1 MTSVF
6 VGRQYEDVIRAEPG
20 RRPEPEPEPA
30 AGSHRR
36 ASEAD
41 ELIVAR
47 LTAAAQ
53 RHAPGREPTDAET
66 AAAVEELI
74 EITRARGDL
83 LAEVAGLLMGY
94 YRSTADEPKAEA
106 AAHFCISAGADLD
119 LVPRWIEVGRRRGV
133 AAQRAAGAGH
143 DACGDNLGA
152 SI

>member
-6 VGRQYEDVIRAEPG
+6 IGRQYVDLIMAEPG
-20 RRPEPEPEPA
+20 HRPRESA
-30 AGSHRR
+30 AGSDRR
-36 ASEAD
+36 TPEAD

-66 AAAVEELI
+66 AAAVEELN
-74 EITRARGDL
+74 EITGARGDL

-94 YRSTADEPKAEA
+94 YGSTAEEPKADA
-106 AAHFCISAGADLD
+106 AAHFCVSAGADLD
-119 LVPRWIEVGRRRGV
+119 LIPRWIEVGRRR
-133 AAQRAAGAGH
+133 AAAARQAAGAGP
-143 DACGDNLGA
+143 DACGDNPGA